1 MAAVNSHRVG
11 LVVGSLLGLWHLCW
25 VILVGI
31 GWAQPLINFVFW
43 IHFINPVYTIGAFHL
58 GTAALLIVV
67 TATIGYIIG
76 SVLGALWNWI
86 HA

>member
-1 MAAVNSHRVG
+1 MAAVDSHRVG

-43 IHFINPVYTIGAFHL
+43 IHFINPVYAIGAFHL
-58 GTAALLIVV
+58 GRAALLIVV
-67 TATIGYIIG
+67 TATIGYVIG

-86 HA
+86 HE